1 MVRLERFTFRQPRA
15 YHLKK
20 KEKERNAKPYK
31 KKQPFIHETKETKK
45 KSKTLKPKSY
55 FPIKIHTHSNYQ
67 FFVVPSNTQ
76 IGLACSNLSNRW
88 KKKKPLQ

>member
-45 KSKTLKPKSY
+45 K
-55 FPIKIHTHSNYQ
+55 N
-67 FFVVPSNTQ
+67 
-76 IGLACSNLSNRW
+76 
-88 KKKKPLQ
+88 KKKIKNP